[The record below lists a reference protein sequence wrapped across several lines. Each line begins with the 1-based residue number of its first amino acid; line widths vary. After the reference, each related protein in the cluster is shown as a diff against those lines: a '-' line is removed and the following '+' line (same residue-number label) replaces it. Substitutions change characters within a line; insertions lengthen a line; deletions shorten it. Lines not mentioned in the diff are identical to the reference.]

1 MPNLR
6 KNPIYT
12 YIAILLLLAS
22 PIAIAQTPQVQTTSA
37 FIQLLSVLDGT
48 QNDIEIPG
56 LPSPGPDIIG
66 FVAKNRPDLAS
77 EWLDEG
83 ANLEAPGVINC
94 TDVPEDFL
102 VEENLGFW
110 SYRDSRTLG
119 CSWSGQEF
127 SLTIEI
133 LVEEQGGKSTWLS
146 TEIQSVDNSLNVY

>member
-1 MPNLR
+1 MFSLSQ
-6 KNPIYT
+6 KLLYT
-12 YIAILLLLAS
+12 YIATLSLVAS
-22 PIAIAQTPQVQTTSA
+22 PLALAQTPQVQTTSA

-56 LPSPGPDIIG
+56 LPSPGPEIIG

-77 EWLDEG
+77 VWIDEG
-83 ANLEAPGVINC
+83 ANLEAPGAINC

-127 SLTIEI
+127 SLKIEV
-133 LVEEQGGKSTWLS
+133 LVEEQGGNSTWLS
-146 TEIQSVDNSLNVY
+146 TDIQSVNNSLDGY